1 MLNTYKEYDSSIR
14 LVVKKYKVLQKIN
27 PRDRLLTLLKDVKE
41 NEFTITDEFL
51 NEYYCEDKK
60 ECIYP
65 SLDVFGQYYLHLEL
79 AISKELNKNGSEKIN
94 KNYFMS

>member
-1 MLNTYKEYDSSIR
+1 M
-14 LVVKKYKVLQKIN
+14 
-27 PRDRLLTLLKDVKE
+27 TLLKDVKE
-41 NEFTITDEFL
+41 NEFTITNEFL

-79 AISKELNKNGSEKIN
+79 AI
-94 KNYFMS
+94 

>member
-1 MLNTYKEYDSSIR
+1 MLNISEEYNSLLKLIIQ
-14 LVVKKYKVLQKIN
+14 KYQILQRIN
-27 PRDRLLTLLKDVKE
+27 PKEKLLTLLKYLKE
-41 NEFTITDEFL
+41 NEFTITEEFL

-79 AISKELNKNGSEKIN
+79 AI
-94 KNYFMS
+94 